1 MATVT
6 PTLTIS
12 STEALVDTLSLSVT
26 KALTVTGQSQ
36 YGKKLTTGSLVAL
49 AEASKFGES
58 MVYLKNL
65 SPDDNVRGS
74 APKIVVAFASNDE
87 ITIGTGEFALIPWDG
102 TADLKIKNDGVG
114 SAPYCE
120 FAIFEF

>member
-12 STEALVDTLSLSVT
+12 SSDALVDTLSLSVT
-26 KALTVTGQSQ
+26 TNLTVTGQSQ
-36 YGKKLTTGSLVAL
+36 YGKKLTTGSLVTL
-49 AEASKFGES
+49 AAAADFGEA

-65 SPDDNVRGS
+65 TPDSSDRGS
-74 APKIVVAFASNDE
+74 APKIIVAFAAADE
-87 ITIGTGEFALIPWDG
+87 LIIGKGEFALLPWDSV
-102 TADLKIKNDGVG
+102 ADLKIKNDGTG
-114 SAPYCE
+114 AAPYCE

>member
-12 STEALVDTLSLSVT
+12 STDALVDTLSLSVT

-65 SPDDNVRGS
+65 SSDDNVRGS
-74 APKIVVAFASNDE
+74 APKIVVAFATNEE

-102 TADLKIKNDGVG
+102 GTDLKIKHNGTG